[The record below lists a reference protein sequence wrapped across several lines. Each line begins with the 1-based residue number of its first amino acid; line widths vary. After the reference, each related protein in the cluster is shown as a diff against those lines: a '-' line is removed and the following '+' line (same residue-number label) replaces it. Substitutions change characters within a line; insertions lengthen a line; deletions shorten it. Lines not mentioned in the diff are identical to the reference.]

1 MSWEEPN
8 DSSCWFFFGDNEVM
22 KMNMRPKKRTN
33 IPENGEYGCSQEL
46 EITSVGGTWQ
56 K

>member
-22 KMNMRPKKRTN
+22 KMNTRPKKN
-33 IPENGEYGCSQEL
+33 VPIFLKMENMAAARS
-46 EITSVGGTWQ
+46 WR
-56 K
+56 